1 MTSENLFE
9 SFINQE
15 LGDKVDEFSGGIP
28 DVKKSPASE
37 IKVTVEYIH
46 SLGIDDVISMM
57 YETKYAPK
65 INHLRPNGIY
75 LINKIF
81 QINMPLDDFA
91 SNYYSRLN
99 DGVFSSLA
107 IDYGSIMIGETLS
120 EGIIYKTTYHNTSE
134 KTGEGVNGMLEFAT
148 SLMDF
153 LIHGTDK

>member
-75 LINKIF
+75 LINRIF
-81 QINMPLDDFA
+81 QINTQLDDFA
-91 SNYYSRLN
+91 SNHYSRLN

-107 IDYGSIMIGETLS
+107 IEYEFIMIGETPS
-120 EGIIYKTTYHNTSE
+120 EGIIYKTTYHNTSK
-134 KTGEGVNGMLEFAT
+134 KTGEGVNGMLEFAA

-153 LIHGTDK
+153 QINGTDK

>member
-1 MTSENLFE
+1 MTSENPFE

-75 LINKIF
+75 LINRIF
-81 QINMPLDDFA
+81 QINTQLDDFA
-91 SNYYSRLN
+91 SNHYSRLN

-107 IDYGSIMIGETLS
+107 IEYEFIMIGETPS
-120 EGIIYKTTYHNTSE
+120 EGIIYKTTYHNTSK
-134 KTGEGVNGMLEFAT
+134 KTGEGVNGMLEFAA

-153 LIHGTDK
+153 QINGTDK

>member
-1 MTSENLFE
+1 MTSENPFE

-75 LINKIF
+75 LINRIF
-81 QINMPLDDFA
+81 QINTQLDDFA
-91 SNYYSRLN
+91 SNHYSRLN

-107 IDYGSIMIGETLS
+107 IEYESIMIGETPS
-120 EGIIYKTTYHNTSE
+120 EGIIYKTTYHNTSK
-134 KTGEGVNGMLEFAT
+134 KTGEGVNGMLEFAA

-153 LIHGTDK
+153 QINGTDK